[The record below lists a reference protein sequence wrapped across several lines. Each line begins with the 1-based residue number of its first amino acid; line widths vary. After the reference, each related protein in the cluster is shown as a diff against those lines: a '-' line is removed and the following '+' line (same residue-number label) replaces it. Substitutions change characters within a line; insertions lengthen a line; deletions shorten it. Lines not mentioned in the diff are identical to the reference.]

1 MILGAVFDMD
11 GLMFDTEKLTYTL
24 QRKIMRE
31 FFGADFSLEQYKQ
44 TIGRRTADLPLFF
57 KKLYGSDFDFD
68 KFHKHCLTAFEDYTQ
83 NYGIPVKDGLFE
95 LLDELKRKN
104 IKIALATS
112 TTRKSAE
119 RALKIAGVLDYFDAL
134 ICAEDVKNGKPD
146 PEPFLK
152 ACRQLGIKPRECL
165 ALEDSFNGIRSAHGA
180 GTVTVMVPDLIEPT
194 YEIRKM
200 CFEVCADLYE
210 VKNLIQ

>member
-24 QRKIMRE
+24 QRKIMRK
-31 FFGADFSLEQYKQ
+31 FFDADFSLEQYKQ

-68 KFHKHCLTAFEDYTQ
+68 KFHKRCLTAFEDYTQ
-83 NYGIPVKDGLFE
+83 NYGIPVKDGLLE

-152 ACRQLGIKPRECL
+152 ACRQLGVKPRECL
-165 ALEDSFNGIRSAHGA
+165 SLEDSFNGIRSARGA

-194 YEIRKM
+194 DEIRKM
-200 CFEVCADLYE
+200 CFDVCADLYE